1 MDAEEFWS
9 VYEAVE
15 DSTRTLQL
23 TIRDPCAISKVVWS
37 SFDYMN
43 GPELCFVWEPIAVSS
58 LSPVEFASNSDCS
71 KDTTNSLTSSVSK
84 ATSTNTY
91 EDIDNAFNDDLLTC
105 TIAEMDVCAICSRM
119 HPGVLCDSMISSS
132 TLSRSESAGQRSRND
147 GLHYLDEF
155 MSESRSTLGA
165 RTNTTVEDDEQA
177 RLMTSFASTSEL
189 EESQSADSTSG
200 NDEDDGKGGESRIT
214 IDQEE
219 VLAQYSLQIPADS
232 NITRPDEMTEA
243 IAFGVDV
250 LLARNEC
257 FPNTPQDLSM
267 LLMTEARLDEPNKE
281 GKEGVFFE
289 RAPSNVDSTST
300 NTVMLTHSPSFS
312 NVSDEGAVAGETVSK
327 RGTDGTDE
335 TQQAMFSSAV
345 DSGITGT
352 ISTHSDLSVQSP
364 LMDIRNAVEMSTSQ
378 KADEGYVE
386 EERTLTDDS
395 LGFDEVADYEVFEAM
410 CGENTLEVSDEMFI
424 AKSVLAEQICST
436 QLPSNPLH
444 HKLTIVPKRDLVA
457 GSFMFPVVCAGGAR
471 RAMCALSLLTHQS
484 KLDWYLQRQST
495 IESMVSDMLPRV
507 KALHLVESTHDVIFR
522 VMGEV
527 VKMLSVLG
535 AAERFPLYT
544 SLDEIKLRRT
554 YLMDSNLGDNV
565 FLARAITA
573 LLRSQAHCV
582 LIGDHKTDVAKAKR
596 IVKFLQMLNT
606 LSLFVAEEW
615 RWSCLKA
622 YAHSYS
628 PYLRLQAVCRSELT
642 EMMSLGVESEW
653 PISVIDLDKRI
664 VCVSSRFP
672 KHCRLKAQR
681 QREEAAAILHQ
692 DIDASKQ
699 FINSSMKLEMRGCH
713 ADSRVI
719 EFLSHLDLLPREQ
732 SIRIGFVRQ
741 FLLSLENRAK
751 AFIMYVNDASK
762 PRDGDKQ
769 HATSG
774 KWSLSAARKALDL
787 FSETSFAIVLAEAE
801 RLQPDIAQF
810 IYDSKCI

>member
-1 MDAEEFWS
+1 FVSLDLSSYFVVPLSYNKKSRILILYASIYSFKEKRMDAEEFWS

-15 DSTRTLQL
+15 DSTRTLRL
-23 TIRDPCAISKVVWS
+23 TIRDPCAINKVVWS

-43 GPELCFVWEPIAVSS
+43 GPELCFVWEPVAVSN

-71 KDTTNSLTSSVSK
+71 KDTTNSLTSSLSK

-91 EDIDNAFNDDLLTC
+91 EDIDNAFSDDLLTC
-105 TIAEMDVCAICSRM
+105 TIAEMDICAACSRM

-132 TLSRSESAGQRSRND
+132 TLSQSGSAGQRSRND
-147 GLHYLDEF
+147 RLHYLDEF
-155 MSESRSTLGA
+155 MSESHSTLGA
-165 RTNTTVEDDEQA
+165 QTNTTIEDDEQA

-200 NDEDDGKGGESRIT
+200 NDEDGGKGDESRI
-214 IDQEE
+214 IVD
-219 VLAQYSLQIPADS
+219 
-232 NITRPDEMTEA
+232 EA
-243 IAFGVDV
+243 IAFGVDA
-250 LLARNEC
+250 LLARNEY

-267 LLMTEARLDEPNKE
+267 LLVTEAQLDESNEE
-281 GKEGVFFE
+281 GKLGIFIEK
-289 RAPSNVDSTST
+289 ASSNVDSTST
-300 NTVMLTHSPSFS
+300 NTTMLTHSPSFS

-327 RGTDGTDE
+327 RGTDSADE

-352 ISTHSDLSVQSP
+352 ISTHSDLSVRSP
-364 LMDIRNAVEMSTSQ
+364 LMDLRNAAEMSTSQ

-410 CGENTLEVSDEMFI
+410 CGENTLEISDEMFI

-507 KALHLVESTHDVIFR
+507 KALHLVESVHDVIFG

-527 VKMLSVLG
+527 VRMLSVLG
-535 AAERFPLYT
+535 AAERFPLYS

-554 YLMDSNLGDNV
+554 YLMDCNLGDNV

-582 LIGDHKTDVAKAKR
+582 LIGDHKTNVAK
-596 IVKFLQMLNT
+596 MLNT

-628 PYLRLQAVCRSELT
+628 PYLRLQAICRSELT
-642 EMMSLGVESEW
+642 EMMSLGIESEW

-672 KHCRLKAQR
+672 KHCRLKVQR
-681 QREEAAAILHQ
+681 QREEAAAILRQ

-699 FINSSMKLEMRGCH
+699 FISPSMKLEMRGCH
-713 ADSRVI
+713 ADSRVV

-732 SIRIGFVRQ
+732 STRIGFIRQ
-741 FLLSLENRAK
+741 FLLSLENRAR
-751 AFIMYVNDASK
+751 AFIMYVKDASK

-774 KWSLSAARKALDL
+774 GWSLSAARKALDL

-810 IYDSKCI
+810 I